1 MSDQSYLDL
10 FILDPELSKKKGFD
24 PGVHLPV
31 TIYCAVLNSLSKGC
45 LLLSIMDIWNF
56 DSTLIRSQTKE
67 DIVQKINSVNI
78 SPTLGHP
85 VNYSELLGG
94 ITRDEQGRIVGAKV
108 VKTQW
113 VVHINFTK
121 IDMNEM
127 DNDAGT
133 ADWVR

>member
-1 MSDQSYLDL
+1 MSQ
-10 FILDPELSKKKGFD
+10 KKGFD
-24 PGVHLPV
+24 LGVHIPV
-31 TIYCAVLNSLSKGC
+31 TLYCTVSNNLPKGC
-45 LLLSIMDIWNF
+45 LFYSILDIWDF
-56 DSTLIRSQTKE
+56 DSNLIRSQTKE

-85 VNYSELLGG
+85 MNFTELLGG
-94 ITRDEQGRIVGAKV
+94 IVKDEEGKVISAKV
-108 VKTQW
+108 VKTHW
-113 VVHINFTK
+113 MVYINFTK